1 MRDTHDVRPAAT
13 RPASRRCR
21 HRVGSVRRRR
31 RPNAARVLAM
41 VAMLALTAVAAPAVA
56 APAERLDSIE
66 SQLYADWE
74 NGFVVFVNYTR
85 EAFCAWE
92 ASGYEGD
99 APVTRLVPLL
109 VVETGKGAIVGTWGG
124 AVELELWRFDDVLTD
139 QETACTATDEQ
150 TGPWAVGSGHFRGN
164 DNDFDIS
171 GTRTNTFGGRL
182 QATVIDGD
190 GQRWHY
196 SSMDRLQIDRDGN
209 WTLRA
214 LKLHLVRMGGG
225 T

>member
-1 MRDTHDVRPAAT
+1 MPGTHDVRHGGT
-13 RPASRRCR
+13 GSASRRCR
-21 HRVGSVRRRR
+21 HQDGSVHTRR
-31 RPNAARVLAM
+31 RPNAARVVAM
-41 VAMLALTAVAAPAVA
+41 VALLALAAVATPAVA
-56 APAERLDSIE
+56 APAERFDSIE
-66 SQLYADWE
+66 SQLYPDWD
-74 NGFVVFVNYTR
+74 NGFMVFVNYTR

-99 APVTRLVPLL
+99 PPVNRLVRLL

-124 AVELELWRFDDVLTD
+124 AVELELWRFDDELTD
-139 QETACTATDEQ
+139 EETPCTATDEQ
-150 TGPWAVGSGHFRGN
+150 TEPWAVGSGHFRGN

-182 QATVIDGD
+182 QATVIDGE

-196 SSMDRLQIDRDGN
+196 SSMDRLQIDRDGS

-214 LKLHLVRMGGG
+214 LKLHLVRKGGG